1 MDKMM
6 LEDHWDTRQDYIK
19 QGNEL
24 AALEA
29 KQEQEKKEQEKA
41 LKEMQDKMTTVN
53 YQTNNASSSSG
64 ELNPIFVPQKQE
76 SRSTSEP
83 NPSFVPQS
91 SLTSNRNGGELGGM
105 RTLENH
111 GRMGFQNNAQ
121 ATSFQRPFG
130 QNSNPFQNNNGRF

>member
-1 MDKMM
+1 MM

-29 KQEQEKKEQEKA
+29 KQEQEKKDQENA

-53 YQTNNASSSSG
+53 YQTNSASSSGG
-64 ELNPIFVPQKQE
+64 ELNPVFVPQKQE
-76 SRSTSEP
+76 SRSSSEP
-83 NPSFVPQS
+83 SPSFVPQS
-91 SLTSNRNGGELGGM
+91 SLAPDRNIGALGGM
-105 RTLENH
+105 KPLENP

-121 ATSFQRPFG
+121 TASFQRPFG